1 MAGIFELKPAA
12 AGQFLFHLKAPN
24 GEIILSS
31 ERYVAKSGAEH
42 GIDAVR
48 RNARLDERFARKTSV
63 RGEPYFVLTAANH
76 RRIGTSEMYSS
87 TAAMENGIASVKANA
102 PGATLKDLTEAAGSP
117 GTSRRRGPTGPVK
130 VGG

>member
-12 AGQFLFHLKAPN
+12 GGQFMFNLKAPN
-24 GEIILSS
+24 GEIILTS
-31 ERYVAKSGAEH
+31 ERYAAKAGAEN

-48 RNARLDERFARKTSV
+48 RNASLDERFSRKTSV

-87 TAAMENGIASVKANA
+87 TAAMENGIASVKTNA
-102 PGATLKDLTEAAGSP
+102 PGATIKDLTAAAG
-117 GTSRRRGPTGPVK
+117 
-130 VGG
+130 